1 MLKRRRLTIVLQ
13 VQPMFPDSLGGWR
26 DPSDVRRVW
35 RRVRD
40 HAGIDGLVSHTLR
53 KTVTSFLDDAAVPTR
68 KISDRLHARVRMTRS
83 LPWAQADRPADR

>member
-53 KTVTSFLDDAAVPTR
+53 KTVTSFLDEPQC
-68 KISDRLHARVRMTRS
+68 LPARSVTGS
-83 LPWAQADRPADR
+83 TPGCA